1 MDIVAHALW
10 AGAGGRVLSRR
21 LPFSRS
27 TLAWMIGLSVLPDIV
42 PILPVLALAMVSPES
57 LQFALAYVTATPGLE
72 PALPVWVSTL
82 THHLHCTMHSVV
94 VLGAVSGV
102 AWLTMGRAPL
112 ALLGWWSH
120 VLIDVPTHSADYY
133 AVPLFYPLSDRAFD
147 GVAWT
152 TPWFMVLNYAALAAS
167 YIWLYRS
174 RQGPV
179 AEVSRSK

>member
-21 LPFSRS
+21 LSFPRS

-42 PILPVLALAMVSPES
+42 PILPVLAFAIVSPRS
-57 LQFALAYVTATPGLE
+57 LQFALAYVSATPGLE
-72 PALPVWVSTL
+72 PELPTWLSTL

-94 VLGAVSGV
+94 ILGVVSGV
-102 AWLTMGRAPL
+102 AWLTVHRFPL

-120 VLIDVPTHSADYY
+120 VFIDVPTHSAAYY
-133 AVPLFYPLSDRAFD
+133 AVPLFYPFSDRAFD
-147 GVAWT
+147 GIAWT
-152 TPWFMVLNYAALAAS
+152 KPWFMVLNYAALAAT
-167 YIWLYRS
+167 YVWLHRS

-179 AEVSRSK
+179 AEVPPSK